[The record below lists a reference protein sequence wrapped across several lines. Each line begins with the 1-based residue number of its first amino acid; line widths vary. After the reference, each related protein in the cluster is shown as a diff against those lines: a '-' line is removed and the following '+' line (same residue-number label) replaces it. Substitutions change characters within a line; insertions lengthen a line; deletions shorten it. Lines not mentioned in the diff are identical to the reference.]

1 MEGEQ
6 GLSKEQLLI
15 KIRFFAGVAHKY
27 NPRKCKSMSRVSP
40 KSSCSSKFAFLRVLL
55 TNTDPA
61 NAFCSLCLSAAIL
74 LSCSQYVPSIY
85 HRCRR
90 NPGSL
95 QDSTGPATGRRY
107 KDKRPV
113 FRASHLHFRWR
124 WAHRTGVLSQP
135 AASRIASKSSA
146 GRMRTRGS
154 S

>member
-1 MEGEQ
+1 MRPKSFLSGAAQTRNRNGNGNGVLLEGEQ

-27 NPRKCKSMSRVSP
+27 GPRKRKSMSRVSP
-40 KSSCSSKFAFLRVLL
+40 KSNCSSKFAFLRVLL
-55 TNTDPA
+55 TNTDPTD
-61 NAFCSLCLSAAIL
+61 AFCSLCLSAAIL

-95 QDSTGPATGRRY
+95 QDSTGPATGRLY

-113 FRASHLHFRWR
+113 FRASHLHFSR
-124 WAHRTGVLSQP
+124 ASQQ
-135 AASRIASKSSA
+135 R
-146 GRMRTRGS
+146 
-154 S
+154 